1 MQEVAQSMVIR
12 DDFKPKQLMASGL
25 FKRKTMTEE
34 TKQPDPAELRKQ
46 QVEQNTEQA
55 AMVKDQAISERPGD
69 EESRAS
75 YIIPDVNNYLN
86 TTSGG
91 YTSSDYSDSDD
102 SD

>member
-1 MQEVAQSMVIR
+1 MVIR
-12 DDFKPKQLMASGL
+12 DEFKSKPLIASGL

-34 TKQPDPAELRKQ
+34 TKKPDSSELRRQ
-46 QVEQNTEQA
+46 QVLQNTEQA
-55 AMVKDQAISERPGD
+55 ALVKDQAISERPGD

-75 YIIPDVNNYLN
+75 IIIPDVNNYLN